1 MNRTALCIKMLMY
14 LKANGQT
21 NTNALAQYLDTN
33 PRNIREFKKELVTAG
48 YNIQEKK
55 GRYGGYYLEEKDLFP
70 SINLTSEEINSM
82 SAARTFLKSH
92 KEFDQFN
99 SFDEASIKVINTSR
113 GVSVENSVKVFG
125 QPNVELS
132 DKEKKYVKIL
142 LEARKNHQCVQ
153 LKYRNANSKRV
164 YEVLIDPYEV
174 LLWNNVLEYGY
185 YCVAYKHNT
194 SDIRN
199 YRISELRMVSCE
211 LSDQTF
217 LRDNKFILQQHIG
230 ETTIFKKKTTHVKVK
245 VKSEDIIHDMYWGT
259 NIKKEDENIYSFDVE
274 DPYILFSQVFF
285 QRENI
290 EIIGPDKIRED
301 YIESLKSILNI
312 YEKEV

>member
-21 NTNALAQYLDTN
+21 NTNQLAQYLDTN

-55 GRYGGYYLEEKDLFP
+55 GRYGGYYLDETDLFP
-70 SINLTSEEINSM
+70 SLNLSKEEIHSL

-92 KEFDQFN
+92 KEFDQFQT
-99 SFDEASIKVINTSR
+99 FDEASIKVINTSK
-113 GVSVENSVKVFG
+113 GVSIENSIKVFG
-125 QPNVELS
+125 QPNEELS
-132 DKEKKYVKIL
+132 KKEKEYLQIL
-142 LEARKNHQCVQ
+142 LEARRNSQCVK

-194 SDIRN
+194 SDVRN

-211 LSDQTF
+211 LADETF
-217 LRDNKFILQQHIG
+217 LRDTNFVLQQHIG
-230 ETTIFKKKTTHVKVK
+230 ETTIYKKKVTRVQVKVK
-245 VKSEDIIHDMYWGT
+245 NEDVIHNMYWGA
-259 NIKKEDENIYSFDVE
+259 NVKKEKENVYSFDVE
-274 DPYILFSQVFF
+274 DPYILYSQLFF
-285 QRENI
+285 QRKNI
-290 EIIGPDKIRED
+290 EILGPEQIKAD